1 MKKFLLLVG
10 ILLCL
15 QSCTFARNLREL
27 GNGFYVDLDSFRA
40 QDNYGYVLIES
51 HSNNNINYDMVFQFD
66 LLNYKVRTM
75 KVYVLDYNG
84 KVISILEEFDLPQE
98 FKEWQ
103 KIPENSIYS
112 GMFEMLKNLE
122 PSNINK

>member
-1 MKKFLLLVG
+1 
-10 ILLCL
+10 
-15 QSCTFARNLREL
+15 
-27 GNGFYVDLDSFRA
+27 
-40 QDNYGYVLIES
+40 
-51 HSNNNINYDMVFQFD
+51 MVFQFD

-103 KIPENSIYS
+103 KIPENSLYS
-112 GMFEMLKNLE
+112 GMFEMLKKLE

>member
-1 MKKFLLLVG
+1 
-10 ILLCL
+10 
-15 QSCTFARNLREL
+15 
-27 GNGFYVDLDSFRA
+27 
-40 QDNYGYVLIES
+40 
-51 HSNNNINYDMVFQFD
+51 
-66 LLNYKVRTM
+66 M

>member
-1 MKKFLLLVG
+1 MKKILLLVG

>member
-1 MKKFLLLVG
+1 
-10 ILLCL
+10 
-15 QSCTFARNLREL
+15 
-27 GNGFYVDLDSFRA
+27 
-40 QDNYGYVLIES
+40 
-51 HSNNNINYDMVFQFD
+51 MVFQFD